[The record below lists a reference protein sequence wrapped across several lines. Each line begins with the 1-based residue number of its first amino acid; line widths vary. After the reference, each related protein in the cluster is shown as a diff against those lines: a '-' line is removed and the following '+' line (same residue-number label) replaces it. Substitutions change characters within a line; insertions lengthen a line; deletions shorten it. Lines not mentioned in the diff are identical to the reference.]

1 MEEAV
6 GISVAVLALIVAHGA
21 LGCSPQRADYVWVS
35 CFPNTITAT
44 VLECPFGWTLE
55 TLLLGGVCLNG
66 VSNQGFYKFVIPDLT
81 PSDFSYCGTQTQLV
95 NQHGTPTYVFTN
107 WITSRDQ
114 GAGVRFQPVNYT
126 FSCSYKARYTMET
139 AAFDQSVATIFVK
152 NGSWG
157 SFESQLSMNIFSNS
171 KFSVLKPAP
180 FIVDATDIGSTVF
193 IGIEAKGLSRRFKI
207 VISKCWATPS
217 TNSNGSMSLSL
228 IHAECPSDSTVV
240 IFENG
245 HSQKSTFQFSSFRFR
260 DVSGTSRVWLHCE
273 VRLCD
278 SHRASCSKCHA
289 NRCHANQCH
298 VNRCHANRCHANRC
312 HANQCHANR
321 CHANR
326 CLANQCHANRCHANQ
341 CHVNRCHANR
351 CLANQC
357 HANRCHANQCHANQC
372 HVNRCHANRCHA
384 NRCHANQCHA
394 NRCHANRC
402 LANQCHANRCHV
414 NRCHANQCHANRCLA
429 NQCHANRCHANQ
441 CHANQCHANCC
452 HANRCHAYQ
461 CHANRC
467 HANRCHANC
476 CHANQCHAN
485 RCHVN
490 RCHANQCHANRCHA
504 NRCHANRCHANRC
517 HANQ

>member
-1 MEEAV
+1 MWRAWHEGSGGRRSRRHHMEEAV

-55 TLLLGGVCLNG
+55 TLLLGGVCVNG

-157 SFESQLSMNIFSNS
+157 SFESQLSMNIFSGPTDNGRVRIIENS

-180 FIVDATDIGSTVF
+180 FIVDATDIGSIVF

-217 TNSNGSMSLSL
+217 TNSNGSMGLSL
-228 IHAECPSDSTVV
+228 IHAECPSDNTVV

-245 HSQKSTFQFSSFRFR
+245 HSQKSTFQFRSFRFR

-278 SHRASCSKCHA
+278 SHRATCSKSSCSSRQMRIETAEDNMGTLTQEFQLKENKAAACTCGPNA
-289 NRCHANQCH
+289 IAAGVH
-298 VNRCHANRCHANRC
+298 VF
-312 HANQCHANR
+312 
-321 CHANR
+321 
-326 CLANQCHANRCHANQ
+326 LLLPI
-341 CHVNRCHANR
+341 VFGEGIP
-351 CLANQC
+351 
-357 HANRCHANQCHANQC
+357 
-372 HVNRCHANRCHA
+372 
-384 NRCHANQCHA
+384 
-394 NRCHANRC
+394 
-402 LANQCHANRCHV
+402 
-414 NRCHANQCHANRCLA
+414 
-429 NQCHANRCHANQ
+429 
-441 CHANQCHANCC
+441 
-452 HANRCHAYQ
+452 
-461 CHANRC
+461 
-467 HANRCHANC
+467 
-476 CHANQCHAN
+476 
-485 RCHVN
+485 
-490 RCHANQCHANRCHA
+490 
-504 NRCHANRCHANRC
+504 
-517 HANQ
+517 